1 MKKILLWPL
10 AMLLVLPTFAQRKK
24 GDEKPAAAELPK
36 KAGIAEK
43 TKACKKYDGLFP
55 MFQDTTNGSLYFIVK
70 KEHLAKTFIYFSYTE
85 NGVVDAGHF
94 RGSFRDNKVFT
105 IRKYFDR

>member
-70 KEHLAKTFIYFSYTE
+70 NRAEPRSSCGWVRVGFGF
-85 NGVVDAGHF
+85 
-94 RGSFRDNKVFT
+94 
-105 IRKYFDR
+105 